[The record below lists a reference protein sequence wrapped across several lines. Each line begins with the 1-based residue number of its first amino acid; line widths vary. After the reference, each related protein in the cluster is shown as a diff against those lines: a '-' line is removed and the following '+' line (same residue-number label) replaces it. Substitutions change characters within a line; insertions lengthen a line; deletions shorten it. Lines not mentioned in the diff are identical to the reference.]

1 MLYGLSSINDQG
13 TLLVENPLE
22 PLEDLGFYYSFGMSD
37 SGRLMAAAFCL
48 VGYCGGI
55 SEPSDDAEEEL
66 WVSGDGGRTWT
77 SWGALLPSSWILRV
91 TDEDVAVLEWDEVN
105 SRVRWLRSGRL
116 FAEPDDTSGWVSGWD
131 GDTPVWG
138 EPGVQIAPPALAEL
152 VGWTWLEL
160 QPLPDGSA
168 VWYAKEVGALLLLA
182 VVDAQGVVE
191 EVYGWPDA
199 DYVGSLV
206 PVGDGVFVGFRIEGG
221 YALGRDHLNFL
232 IDLEARTVHPLL
244 GLPDEGPWAQPWRAI
259 PLTTE

>member
-1 MLYGLSSINDQG
+1 
-13 TLLVENPLE
+13 
-22 PLEDLGFYYSFGMSD
+22 
-37 SGRLMAAAFCL
+37 MATAFCL

-77 SWGALLPSSWILRV
+77 SWGALLPSSRILRV
-91 TDEDVAVLEWDEVN
+91 TDEDVAVLEWAEVN

-138 EPGVQIAPPALAEL
+138 VPGVQIAPPALTEL

-160 QPLPDGSA
+160 QPLPDGAA
-168 VWYAKEVGALLLLA
+168 VWYATEVGEPLLLLA
-182 VVDAQGVVE
+182 VVDAQGAVE
-191 EVYGWPDA
+191 DVYGWPRA
-199 DYVGSLV
+199 DYVGPLV

-221 YALGRDHLNFL
+221 YALGIDHLNFL
-232 IDLEARTVHPLL
+232 IDLTARSVHPLL
-244 GLPDEGPWAQPWRAI
+244 GLPDEGRWAEPWRAI